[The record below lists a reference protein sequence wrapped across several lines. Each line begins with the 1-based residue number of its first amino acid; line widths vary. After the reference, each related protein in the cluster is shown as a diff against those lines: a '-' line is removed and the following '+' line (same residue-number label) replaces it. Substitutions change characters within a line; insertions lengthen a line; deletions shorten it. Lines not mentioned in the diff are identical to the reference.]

1 MLPIA
6 SVILAIVSASATP
19 AEPVEYFEKNVR
31 PILAQQCYVCHGPEN
46 QKSGLRLDH
55 IDSILKGGETGPVIV
70 RNDPA
75 ASRLIHAIRYADP
88 DLQMPPNGKLDEE
101 SIAVLEN
108 WIAEGAYWPEEPA
121 PETHAQKPGFD
132 LEARRR
138 AHWAWQ
144 SIREETPPAVSS
156 AWPRDDIDRF
166 IYAKLSENNLTPAP
180 PADPFTLLRRLHYVI
195 TGLPPDPQTIRD
207 FASDPSDAAYEALVD
222 RLLASP
228 QFGEAW
234 ARHWLDLTR
243 YAETYGFELDFPVAE
258 AWQYRDYVIRAFN
271 ADLPYDQFVREQIAG
286 DLLEPR
292 IDSETGLNQPIIATG
307 FWNMMQAQHAPVD
320 VRLDHAD
327 RVDNQI
333 DVLSKT
339 FLGMTVSCARCHD
352 HKFDAVSTADYYALS
367 GVFRS
372 VRRQMAPLDAG
383 GAIAR
388 SVAALT
394 EARAHACNP
403 LSAWLDTVAT
413 ATELPSQTGAA
424 SIVNTPASSAVL
436 VASFDDSFDGW
447 FPSGQ
452 AFGENPTGTA
462 DWRLSS
468 DKQPVLLGKGQVH
481 SGRIAAQLRGAL
493 RSPTFTLDHTRVQVL
508 AAGRSAQ
515 VRLVIEDYFIREF
528 HNLLFE
534 STVITVDH
542 GDDLRWLEIA
552 GGLEKY
558 QGCRAHIEIVD
569 EGEGY
574 IAVDEVRFSN
584 DSLVQMPC
592 EAATIP
598 VGALKKWRDGTA
610 TRADIALLN
619 ALVVQNINGLPQAM
633 SDALTSCASVV
644 SAIPNPVM
652 VQALAEANP
661 VDERIY
667 IRGNHKTLGP
677 ETPRRFLTAIDPTG
691 KPFGSDGS
699 GRRELAEQVVSDGNP
714 LTARVMVNRVWQH
727 VFGRGIVA
735 TTDNFGVLGAAPT
748 HPELL
753 DHLAR
758 YYRQKGWSTK
768 SLIRK
773 LVLSSTF
780 RMSSLAAKPE
790 DDTRDP
796 DNKLLHR
803 MPLRRL
809 TAESVRDSLLVTADN
824 LDTTMYGKS
833 VPAYISP
840 FMGGNR
846 APKVS
851 GPMDGARRRSI
862 YLEIRRNHLPQ
873 LFMAFDFPAPDS
885 THGTRNVSNVPAQAL
900 VLMNDP
906 FVIEQAKILGSK
918 IASST
923 DSIDTRIDELFLR
936 LLGREASADDVARAK
951 DFLVKQSKVYKG
963 APGTEFSN
971 PHSWSDLCHAL
982 FMAKD
987 FIYVG

>member
-6 SVILAIVSASATP
+6 SVIVVSVFAQAAP
-19 AEPVEYFEKNVR
+19 LEFFEKNVR
-31 PILAQQCYVCHGPEN
+31 SVLAEHCYECHGPAK

-55 IDSILKGGETGPVIV
+55 IDSMLKGGETGPAVV
-70 RNDPA
+70 RNDPN
-75 ASRLIHAIRYADP
+75 ASRLIHAIRYDDT
-88 DLQMPPNGKLDEE
+88 DLQMPPNGKLAGE
-101 SIAVLEN
+101 SIADLEK
-108 WIAEGAYWPEEPA
+108 WIAEGAYWPEEAA
-121 PETHAQKPGFD
+121 PETHAQKPVFD
-132 LEARRR
+132 LEARRE

-144 SIREETPPAVSS
+144 PVRDRAPPIVSS

-166 IYAKLSENNLTPAP
+166 IYAKLSENNLTPAS
-180 PADPFTLLRRLHYVI
+180 PADPSTLVRRLYYVI
-195 TGLPPDPQTIRD
+195 NGLPPDPQTIRD
-207 FASDPSDAAYEALVD
+207 FTRDPSDAGYEALVD

-258 AWQYRDYVIRAFN
+258 AWQYRDYVIRAIN
-271 ADLPYDQFVREQIAG
+271 ADLPYDQFVREHIAG
-286 DLLEPR
+286 DLLKPR
-292 IDSETGLNQPIIATG
+292 IDAETGLNQSIVATG

-367 GVFRS
+367 GIFRS

-388 SVAALT
+388 SIASLT
-394 EARAHACNP
+394 EARANACDQ
-403 LSAWLDTVAT
+403 LSSWLDAVASAAETSSQPGAESMTDAAPST
-413 ATELPSQTGAA
+413 AVSF
-424 SIVNTPASSAVL
+424 
-436 VASFDDSFDGW
+436 ASFDNSFDGW

-452 AFGENPTGTA
+452 AFGENPIGPA
-462 DWRLSS
+462 DWRMSS
-468 DKQPVLLGKGQVH
+468 DKQPILLGKGQVH
-481 SGRIAAQLRGAL
+481 SGRFATPLRGAL

-508 AAGRSAQ
+508 AAGRGAQ

-534 STVITVDH
+534 STVLTVDH

-569 EGEGY
+569 EDDGY
-574 IAVDEVRFSN
+574 IAVDEVRLSN
-584 DSLVQMPC
+584 DPLVQTPSGH
-592 EAATIP
+592 ALNP
-598 VGALKKWRDGTA
+598 VDALKQWRKGIA
-610 TRADIALLN
+610 TRADLALLN
-619 ALVVQNINGLPQAM
+619 SLVTNNRNSFPQPV
-633 SDALTSCASVV
+633 SDALSKCASAAC
-644 SAIPNPVM
+644 AIPNPVM

-661 VDERIY
+661 VDERVY
-667 IRGNHKTLGP
+667 IRGNYKTLAD
-677 ETPRRFLTAIDPTG
+677 TVPRRLLTALDHTCT
-691 KPFGSDGS
+691 PFASNGS
-699 GRRELAEQVVSDGNP
+699 GRRELAEQIVSASNP

-735 TTDNFGVLGAAPT
+735 TTDNFGLLGAAPT

-753 DHLAR
+753 DYLAR
-758 YYRQKGWSTK
+758 YYQQNGWSTK

-780 RMSSLAAKPE
+780 RMSSVAASTE
-790 DDTRDP
+790 DDERDP
-796 DNKLLHR
+796 DNELLHR

-809 TAESVRDSLLVTADN
+809 AAESVRDSLLAAADN
-824 LDTTMYGKS
+824 LDAKMYGKS
-833 VPAYISP
+833 VVAYISP

-846 APKVS
+846 APKES

-906 FVIEQAKILGSK
+906 FVVEQSNALGSK
-918 IASST
+918 FAART
-923 DSIDTRIDELFLR
+923 DSIDARIKELFLR
-936 LLGREASADDVARAK
+936 VFGRKATADDIARSI
-951 DFLVKQSKVYKG
+951 DFLRKQSTEYKG
-963 APGTEFSN
+963 SPGTEFSN

-982 FMAKD
+982 FMAKE